1 MAVHILG
8 WIIGLALLTGV
19 LVWLLI
25 VGKRLL
31 TTGVWQTNPGLLVIV
46 GLVVL
51 FLLGERIRK

>member
-25 VGKRLL
+25 VGKGLL